1 MEQLSKLNTSRVEK
15 KIGAAVVAMVLLKFE
30 KARSVQFAQ
39 LLHDFIKNLS
49 F

>member
-1 MEQLSKLNTSRVEK
+1 LA
-15 KIGAAVVAMVLLKFE
+15 IGAAVVAMVLLEFE

-39 LLHDFIKNLS
+39 LLHDFVKNLS